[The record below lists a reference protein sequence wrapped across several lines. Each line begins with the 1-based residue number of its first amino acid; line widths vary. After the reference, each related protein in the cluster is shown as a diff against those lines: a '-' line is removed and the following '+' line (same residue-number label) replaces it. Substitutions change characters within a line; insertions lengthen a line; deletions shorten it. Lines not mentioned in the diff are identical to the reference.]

1 MTAGWRT
8 RSLSIIVHCRGH
20 LCDKPV
26 LTRRV
31 LSRIKRAASVG
42 EGRPLPRLGAIA
54 RAYARDVTTPN
65 VELSLSLPSAISRD
79 RAMNFY
85 TPAYDEHA
93 TGAQAHL
100 HRYGNGDSYRRE
112 RWCATLLLRALTAEL
127 EDPRPS
133 GLDISWLDARDAI
146 DF

>member
-1 MTAGWRT
+1 MH
-8 RSLSIIVHCRGH
+8 SLSIIVRCLGRP
-20 LCDKPV
+20 CDRRA
-26 LTRRV
+26 LTLR
-31 LSRIKRAASVG
+31 LSSRIKRAASVG

-65 VELSLSLPSAISRD
+65 VELSLYLPSAITRD
-79 RAMNFY
+79 RAMNVY
-85 TPAYDEHA
+85 GPAYDEHA